1 MILWHLWQ
9 QKDKNSCTVRVR
21 ARAREGD
28 YRYFHTPDLGM
39 LISASLFCLFPLL
52 NVHWKQHVVLW
63 KVSRHFMKNNTS
75 FCRKQ
80 AVVLWKYYALSNRQ
94 NRLFGGFAL
103 KTIEFLMI
111 PPLTTC
117 KKKTYSPSSSWQK
130 WPISLA
136 KLLINTLICTDVSSQ
151 TEVGVTHVTFFCQ
164 CALYLCSD
172 IN

>member
-21 ARAREGD
+21 ARAREGN

-52 NVHWKQHVVLW
+52 NVHWKQHIVLW
-63 KVSRHFMKNNTS
+63 KVSRRFMKNNTS

-94 NRLFGGFAL
+94 NRLFSGFAL
-103 KTIEFLMI
+103 ETIEFLML
-111 PPLTTC
+111 PPVTTC
-117 KKKTYSPSSSWQK
+117 KKKTYSPSSSWK
-130 WPISLA
+130 NWPIFLA
-136 KLLINTLICTDVSSQ
+136 KPLTNTLISPMFQ
-151 TEVGVTHVTFFCQ
+151 HEQKLG
-164 CALYLCSD
+164 
-172 IN
+172 